1 MLEKIREAVKGKAR
15 QKHSPRVQELEAQ
28 LQAMHDKADRYKQ
41 GLAREREAHGQTEA
55 ELVEERRFAFKA
67 FCRLAKR
74 LLRGKIENVSIE
86 YSGFGCCRV
95 QLDLM
100 LTEGEA
106 KALADTVWG
115 TKERDLLD
123 RDKLYRALNEGIER
137 GQIKDLTDAARLVLD
152 MPGEDE

>member
-1 MLEKIREAVKGKAR
+1 
-15 QKHSPRVQELEAQ
+15 
-28 LQAMHDKADRYKQ
+28 
-41 GLAREREAHGQTEA
+41 
-55 ELVEERRFAFKA
+55 
-67 FCRLAKR
+67 
-74 LLRGKIENVSIE
+74 
-86 YSGFGCCRV
+86 
-95 QLDLM
+95 M

>member
-1 MLEKIREAVKGKAR
+1 ML
-15 QKHSPRVQELEAQ
+15 S
-28 LQAMHDKADRYKQ
+28 
-41 GLAREREAHGQTEA
+41 
-55 ELVEERRFAFKA
+55 RRFAGSPKDYSG
-67 FCRLAKR
+67 
-74 LLRGKIENVSIE
+74 GKIENVSIE
-86 YSGFGCCRV
+86 YSGFGCRHV

-106 KALADTVWG
+106 KALAGTVWG

-123 RDKLYRALNEGIER
+123 RNKLYRALNEGIER

>member
-1 MLEKIREAVKGKAR
+1 MLEKIREAVKDKAR
-15 QKHSPRVQELEAQ
+15 RKHSPRAQELEAQ

-41 GLAREREAHGQTEA
+41 GLVREREAHGQTEA
-55 ELVEERRFAFKA
+55 ELVEERRFAFKV

-86 YSGFGCCRV
+86 YSGFGCRHV

-123 RDKLYRALNEGIER
+123 RDKLYRALNEGVER